1 MSIGARALPHALA
14 LVFTLALSFPAAGAD
29 SSRRSF
35 SFDIAPEPLAQAL
48 RTYGQVSGQA
58 IIFTDDLVEGIR
70 SPALKGVYTPE
81 AALARLLKG
90 TGLTIEH
97 SPSGAI
103 MIRRPAPV
111 GVFDPLLPN
120 PKDRRDAVAEAHT
133 DSIGK
138 EESSEVEEIIVT
150 AQKRTERFIDVPLS
164 LSVVTGSRLA
174 RSEANNLQD
183 LVNLVP
189 GLQLIAMSPI
199 SNQLAIRGVSIG
211 AGAINSSVATYID
224 ETPYTSQGPFAGSA
238 TISPNLDSYDIAR
251 VEVLR
256 GPQGT
261 LYGAN
266 ALAGLLKYVTNAP
279 NPSAYSASALVGG
292 STVAHGGA
300 GYELHGMLNLPL
312 SNVSAFRLVVG
323 DTHFPGYIDDPERG
337 KTDTNSVDRTIA
349 RGSFLWQPIEDLSV
363 RLSAVYQRLQ
373 ADDAGTVDLRA
384 TTLQPLFGDLEVERA
399 IGQVFRASNEIYN
412 ATIRWD
418 ADLATMVSSTS
429 FSKSS
434 PYELVDASL
443 ALGPELTTRFGGNY
457 GAAVTATEPVR
468 SFTQEFRVSSRAEQR
483 FNWLMGAYFN
493 DEFADEHEPLYPV
506 DLNTGTILTNF
517 QPAIGAYHIT
527 SSYREYAGF
536 TSVTYQLAPT
546 IEFGLGG
553 RYSQNKQKYHQES
566 EGVFTGSTDFV
577 TPSSQHV
584 FTYSADLKYQPGSN
598 AMVYARV
605 ATGFVPGGP
614 NDIVP
619 GSALSSSFRSSGTTN
634 FEIGLKGNTTA
645 GHLAWDI
652 DAFQVNWHDIQLEAV
667 FGNLVGITNGGE
679 ARSRGLEG
687 SLHYNP
693 WRKLALG
700 FSGAYTDARLTSDAP
715 ASVGGV
721 AGDRL
726 PQSPCFSATLNAD
739 YEWPL
744 WHSLSGFGGIDWHY
758 QTNRLSEF
766 SATDTRVVLPGYS
779 IVNLRAGMKLRA
791 YVVTLYVKNLAD
803 TRAISALFPET
814 IRGVSAES
822 AYLLPPRTVGVTLAA
837 QF

>member
-1 MSIGARALPHALA
+1 MPLGASTQAFALGFILN
-14 LVFTLALSFPAAGAD
+14 LALSFPVAGAD
-29 SSRRSF
+29 SLHRSF

-58 IIFTDDLVEGIR
+58 IIFTDDLVEGMT
-70 SPALKGVYTPE
+70 SPPLKGLYTPE

-90 TGLTIEH
+90 TGLTTER

-103 MIRRPAPV
+103 MIRRAAPV
-111 GVFDPLLPN
+111 SPFDPPLPN
-120 PKDRRDAVAEAHT
+120 PKDRRDAVATTRT
-133 DSIGK
+133 DSVGEIA
-138 EESSEVEEIIVT
+138 SSEVDEIIVT

-164 LSVVTGSRLA
+164 LSVIPENRLA
-174 RSEANNLQD
+174 RSQANNLQD
-183 LVNLVP
+183 LVSLVP

-251 VEVLR
+251 IEVLR

-279 NPSAYSASALVGG
+279 DPLAYSASALVGG

-312 SNVSAFRLVVG
+312 SDVAAFRLVVG
-323 DTHFPGYIDDPERG
+323 DTHFPGYIDDPGRG
-337 KTDTNSVDRTIA
+337 KTDINSTDRTTV
-349 RGSFLWQPIEDLSV
+349 RGSFLWQPSQDFSV
-363 RLSAVYQRLQ
+363 RLNALYQHVQ
-373 ADDAGTVDLRA
+373 ADDSGAVDLRA
-384 TTLQPLFGDLEVERA
+384 ADLQPLFGDLEQERA
-399 IGQVFRASNEIYN
+399 IDQVQSMRNVLFN

-418 ADLATMVSSTS
+418 AELATLVSSSS
-429 FSKSS
+429 FSRANLKV
-434 PYELVDASL
+434 LADATLSEEPTL
-443 ALGPELTTRFGGNY
+443 QDLFGGNY
-457 GAAVTATEPVR
+457 GAVVPVSLPLH
-468 SFTQEFRVSSRAEQR
+468 SFMQEFRLSSPSTQP
-483 FNWLMGAYFN
+483 FQWLIGTYFN
-493 DEFADEHEPLYPV
+493 DEFADEHEPLYPL
-506 DLNTGTILTNF
+506 DLDSGVILTNF
-517 QPAIGAYHIT
+517 EPALGAYHIT
-527 SSYREYAGF
+527 SKYREYAGF
-536 TSVTYQLAPT
+536 GSVTLEVAPALE
-546 IEFGLGG
+546 IGLGG
-553 RYSQNKQKYHQES
+553 RYSQNKQQYHQVS
-566 EGVFTGSTDFV
+566 EGLFTGSTDFV

-584 FTYSADLKYQPGSN
+584 FTYSADLKYQPSSN

-614 NDIVP
+614 NDVVP
-619 GSALSSSFRSSGTTN
+619 GSALPSSFRSSGTTN
-634 FEIGLKGNTTA
+634 FEFGVKGTTA
-645 GHLAWDI
+645 AAHLAWDM
-652 DAFQVNWHDIQLEAV
+652 DAFQVNWHDIQLQAV
-667 FGNLVGITNGGE
+667 FGNLAGITNGGE

-687 SLHYNP
+687 SLRYTP
-693 WRKLALG
+693 WRKLELG
-700 FSGAYTDARLTSDAP
+700 LSGAYTDARLTSDAP
-715 ASVGGV
+715 TSVGGT

-726 PQSPCFSATLNAD
+726 PQSPRFAATLNAD

-744 WHSLSGFGGIDWHY
+744 WESLSGFGGIDWHY

-766 SATDTRVVLPGYS
+766 SATTDRVVLPGYS
-779 IVNLRAGMKLRA
+779 IVNLHAGMKRHS
-791 YVVTLYVKNLAD
+791 YVFTMYVKNLAD
-803 TRAISALFPET
+803 ARAISALVPET
-814 IRGVSAES
+814 IRGVSADS